1 MSDNAGAPSEWAH
14 TSQRPA
20 EKEEKVPF
28 RAVTLFASLLVGL
41 VLVGALSYVFPAGDD
56 RMAAELLVDRNTR
69 IFPYPFTIQNVMWLA
84 FCAAAGE
91 LVVRHF
97 TGRREGEQ
105 IHLGLLPEDDQ
116 TILRKRDLA
125 PIYHRVVESD
135 PERRYLLQRLLTGA
149 LLQFRNSGSVDQ
161 VNSMTNV
168 SLELYQHE
176 IELRYNMLRYV
187 IWLIP
192 TLGFIGTVLG
202 IAFAMRSAGVMF
214 AGASI
219 MDGTIGPEMMEQLTG
234 DLGVAFYTTLLALL
248 QSAVLMFA
256 MHIMQGKEEGALN
269 RIGQY
274 CLGNLSNRLQEERV
288 PASGSGAAP
297 TAGGKQGRSEQG
309 RSEQGQKQVDGQ

>member
-1 MSDNAGAPSEWAH
+1 MHTQAADALRVRHQSAAGRRSPSRVRAAMSDKRDE
-14 TSQRPA
+14 Q
-20 EKEEKVPF
+20 VPF
-28 RAVTLFASLLVGL
+28 RAVTLFVSLLVGI
-41 VLVGALSYVFPAGDD
+41 VLVGVLSYVFPAGDD
-56 RMAAELLVDRNTR
+56 SMAAELLVDRNTR
-69 IFPYPFTIQNVMWLA
+69 IFPYPFTIQNVMWIV

-91 LVVRHF
+91 LVVRHL

-105 IHLGLLPEDDQ
+105 IHLGLLPEDDE
-116 TILRKRDLA
+116 TILRIRDLT
-125 PIYHRVVESD
+125 PIYHRVIESD

-161 VNSMTNV
+161 INTMTNV

-176 IELRYNMLRYV
+176 IEQRYNMLRYV
-187 IWLIP
+187 VWLVP

-219 MDGTIGPEMMEQLTG
+219 TEGSIGPEMMEQLTG
-234 DLGVAFYTTLLALL
+234 DLGVAFYTTLLALM

-256 MHIMQGKEEGALN
+256 MYIIRGKEEGVLN

-274 CLGNLSNRLQEERV
+274 CLGNLSNRLV
-288 PASGSGAAP
+288 G
-297 TAGGKQGRSEQG
+297 
-309 RSEQGQKQVDGQ
+309 SEQGQQQVDRQ

>member
-1 MSDNAGAPSEWAH
+1 MSDNADAPPMRAH
-14 TSQRPA
+14 APQRPV
-20 EKEEKVPF
+20 ERDEQVPF
-28 RAVTLFASLLVGL
+28 RAVTLFVSLLAGI
-41 VLVGALSYVFPAGDD
+41 VLVGALSYVFPAGADSVG
-56 RMAAELLVDRNTR
+56 AELLVDRNTR
-69 IFPYPFTIQNVMWLA
+69 IFPYPFTIQNVMWLG
-84 FCAAAGE
+84 FCMAAGE
-91 LVVRHF
+91 LAVRHF
-97 TGRREGEQ
+97 TGRREGDQ
-105 IHLGLLPEDDQ
+105 IYLGLLPEDDE
-116 TILRKRDLA
+116 TILRKSDLT
-125 PIYHRVVESD
+125 PIYERVVESD

-161 VNSMTNV
+161 VNSMVNV

-219 MDGTIGPEMMEQLTG
+219 VDGTIGPEMMEQLTG

-256 MHIMQGKEEGALN
+256 MHIMRGKEEGALN

-274 CLGNLSNRLQEERV
+274 CLGNLSNRLHEERS
-288 PASGSGAAP
+288 P
-297 TAGGKQGRSEQG
+297 GGR
-309 RSEQGQKQVDGQ
+309 

>member
-1 MSDNAGAPSEWAH
+1 MSDNAGAPSEAVH
-14 TSQRPA
+14 TSKQPA
-20 EKEEKVPF
+20 ERDEQVPF
-28 RAVTLFASLLVGL
+28 RAVTLFVSLLVGII
-41 VLVGALSYVFPAGDD
+41 LVGALSYVFPAGTDSVG
-56 RMAAELLVDRNTR
+56 AELLVDRNTR

-84 FCAAAGE
+84 FCVAAGE
-91 LVVRHF
+91 LVVRHS

-105 IHLGLLPEDDQ
+105 IYLGLLPEDDE
-116 TILRKRDLA
+116 TILRKRDLT
-125 PIYHRVVESD
+125 PIYERVVGSD

-161 VNSMTNV
+161 VNSMINV

-202 IAFAMRSAGVMF
+202 IAFAMRTAGVMF

-219 MDGTIGPEMMEQLTG
+219 VQGSIGPEMMEQVTG

-248 QSAVLMFA
+248 QSALLMFA

-274 CLGNLSNRLQEERV
+274 CLNNLSNRLHEERS
-288 PASGSGAAP
+288 SG
-297 TAGGKQGRSEQG
+297 R
-309 RSEQGQKQVDGQ
+309 R

>member
-1 MSDNAGAPSEWAH
+1 MSDKADASSEWAH
-14 TSQRPA
+14 ASPRPA
-20 EKEEKVPF
+20 EREEQVPF
-28 RAVTLFASLLVGL
+28 RAVTLYTSLLIGL

-56 RMAAELLVDRNTR
+56 SMAAELLVDRNTR

-84 FCAAAGE
+84 FCVAAGE
-91 LVVRHF
+91 LMVRHF

-105 IHLGLLPEDDQ
+105 ILLGLLPEDDE
-116 TILRKRDLA
+116 TILHKRDLP
-125 PIYHRVVESD
+125 PIYRRVVESD

-187 IWLIP
+187 VWLIP

-219 MDGTIGPEMMEQLTG
+219 MEGSLGPEMMEQLTG

-256 MHIMQGKEEGALN
+256 MHVMQGKEEGALN

-274 CLGNLSNRLQEERV
+274 CLANLSNRLHEERV
-288 PASGSGAAP
+288 RTG
-297 TAGGKQGRSEQG
+297 TEAG
-309 RSEQGQKQVDGQ
+309 

>member
-1 MSDNAGAPSEWAH
+1 MSDSDNAGAPSGSTSEPSGSTSEWTR

-20 EKEEKVPF
+20 ERGEQVPF
-28 RAVTLFASLLVGL
+28 RAVTLFVSLLAGI
-41 VLVGALSYVFPAGDD
+41 VLVGALSYVFPAGDNS
-56 RMAAELLVDRNTR
+56 MAAELLVDRNTR

-91 LVVRHF
+91 LVVRHLA
-97 TGRREGEQ
+97 GRREGEQ
-105 IHLGLLPEDDQ
+105 VRLGLLPEDDE

-125 PIYHRVVESD
+125 PIYQRVVESD
-135 PERRYLLQRLLTGA
+135 PEKRYLLQRLLTGA

-161 VNSMTNV
+161 VNSMTNG

-187 IWLIP
+187 VWLIP

-202 IAFAMRSAGVMF
+202 IAFAMRSAGFMF

-219 MDGTIGPEMMEQLTG
+219 VEGSIGPEMMEQLTG

-256 MHIMQGKEEGALN
+256 MHIIQEKEEGALN

-274 CLGNLSNRLQEERV
+274 CLGNLSNRLHEERS
-288 PASGSGAAP
+288 SGRG
-297 TAGGKQGRSEQG
+297 
-309 RSEQGQKQVDGQ
+309 

>member
-1 MSDNAGAPSEWAH
+1 MSDNAGTPPGWAH
-14 TSQRPA
+14 TSPRPA
-20 EKEEKVPF
+20 DRDDRIPF

-41 VLVGALSYVFPAGDD
+41 VLVGALSWVFPAGDD
-56 RMAAELLVDRNTR
+56 SMAAELLVDRNTR

-84 FCAAAGE
+84 FCVAAGE

-105 IHLGLLPEDDQ
+105 IRLGLLPEDDE
-116 TILRKRDLA
+116 TILRKRDLTPVYQRA
-125 PIYHRVVESD
+125 VESD

-161 VNSMTNV
+161 VNSMINV

-192 TLGFIGTVLG
+192 TLGFVGTVLG
-202 IAFAMRSAGVMF
+202 IAFAMRTAGVMF

-219 MDGTIGPEMMEQLTG
+219 MEGSIGPEMMEQVTG

-274 CLGNLSNRLQEERV
+274 CLGNLSNRLHEERG
-288 PASGSGAAP
+288 P
-297 TAGGKQGRSEQG
+297 GRG
-309 RSEQGQKQVDGQ
+309 